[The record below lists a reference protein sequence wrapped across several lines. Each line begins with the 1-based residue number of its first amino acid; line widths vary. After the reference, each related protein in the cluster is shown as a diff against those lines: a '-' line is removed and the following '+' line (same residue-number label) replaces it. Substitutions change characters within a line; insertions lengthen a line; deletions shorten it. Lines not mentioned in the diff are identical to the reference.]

1 MKVCGRS
8 ELQKLLTMR
17 HKFQAH
23 RKPKE
28 PKDEN
33 AEPKAPK
40 EKLDSDE
47 ELDRELDKAVKRIE

>member
-1 MKVCGRS
+1 
-8 ELQKLLTMR
+8 MR